1 MERGSDMGGL
11 YLGAA
16 GTRKQAIIW
25 LNEMMPGLPKAVI
38 TEIADLSDQNKLMVR
53 DPKLFKRIDA
63 NDETAPRIRSIVEQ
77 YNSNP
82 ASVT

>member
-1 MERGSDMGGL
+1 MSGL

-25 LNEMMPGLPKAVI
+25 LKEMMPALPTPIV
-38 TEIADLSDQNKLMVR
+38 TEIADLSDANQLMVR

-63 NDETAPRIRSIVEQ
+63 NDAAAPRIRSIVEQ
-77 YNSNP
+77 YNADP
-82 ASVT
+82 ATVT

>member
-1 MERGSDMGGL
+1 MSGI

-25 LNEMMPGLPKAVI
+25 LKEMMPNLPDAIV
-38 TEIADLSDQNKLMVR
+38 TEIADLSDDNKLMVR
-53 DPKLFKRIDA
+53 DPRLFKRIDA
-63 NDETAPRIRSIVEQ
+63 NDEAAPRIRSIVAQ
-77 YNSNP
+77 YNADP